1 MARESL
7 TSPGKCISQ
16 VELRAMG
23 DALVEAT
30 ARIPD

>member
-7 TSPGKCISQ
+7 TSPGKYVSL

-23 DALVEAT
+23 YAPVEAT